1 MTYSFRRWMVAA
13 VVVCMTG
20 MGLPVRAQAGIV
32 STQAVS
38 ASAARHRIA
47 LMLERADVRKQL
59 EAYGVSPAS
68 VQGRVNAL
76 TDQQVA
82 KLATAM
88 NKLPAG
94 GDGLIGALV
103 FVFLVLL
110 VTDIL
115 GLTKVFPFTRPIR
128 R

>member
-1 MTYSFRRWMVAA
+1 MKNAFRRGMVA
-13 VVVCMTG
+13 VVMVCMTG
-20 MGLPVRAQAGIV
+20 MGLPIQAHAGIV
-32 STQAVS
+32 STQSVS
-38 ASAARHRIA
+38 ASAARHRIE

-59 EAYGVSPAS
+59 EADGVNPAD
-68 VQGRVNAL
+68 VQARVNAL
-76 TDQQVA
+76 TNQQVT
-82 KLATAM
+82 KLATEM
-88 NKLPAG
+88 NRLPAG